1 MFCKEDRCEWWEYHP
16 LVETR
21 GYKMLDVIDN
31 QCIVILK
38 TFHLINIYFKKLCG
52 KCRLVVELSTKVVF

>member
-1 MFCKEDRCEWWEYHP
+1 MFCKDDRCERWEYYHP

-38 TFHLINIYFKKLCG
+38 TFHFINVYFEKLCG
-52 KCRLVVELSTKVVF
+52 KCRF